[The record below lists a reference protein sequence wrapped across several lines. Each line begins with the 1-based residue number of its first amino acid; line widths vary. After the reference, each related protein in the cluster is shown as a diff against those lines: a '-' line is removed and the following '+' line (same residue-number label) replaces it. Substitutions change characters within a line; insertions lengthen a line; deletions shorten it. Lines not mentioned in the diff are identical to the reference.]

1 MIGYGIPIH
10 GTIILISAHRRMIM
24 TASYDDS
31 HERIRIGYIQKPEE
45 IDYLIEMSK
54 EIRRIKESIQRIMVK
69 LEEIADDCDDPV
81 IAQRIRDVIR

>member
-1 MIGYGIPIH
+1 
-10 GTIILISAHRRMIM
+10 M